1 VLRFGPTAKTGY
13 QIMARH
19 RGKSR
24 SPRQLRVG
32 EELRHILADVLER
45 GDMLDPDL
53 RGAQVTVTEVR
64 VSPDLK
70 NSTAFIVPLGGSS
83 DPAASK
89 ALLEAFTR
97 AAPFFRRHVAKVAQ
111 LRFAPKIGFRIDAS
125 FDAGGRIDALLR
137 EPDIARDL
145 GPIIDE
151 EEAETGDEAPS
162 AENSDQTGND
172 G

>member
-1 VLRFGPTAKTGY
+1 
-13 QIMARH
+13 MARH

-53 RGAQVTVTEVR
+53 RNVKVTVTEVR

-70 NSTAFIVPLGGSS
+70 NATAFIVPLGGAP
-83 DPAASK
+83 DPAASQ

-111 LRFAPKIGFRIDAS
+111 LRFTPKIGFRVDAS

-151 EEAETGDEAPS
+151 EEPKVGDEVPR
-162 AENSDQTGND
+162 AENSDQTESD